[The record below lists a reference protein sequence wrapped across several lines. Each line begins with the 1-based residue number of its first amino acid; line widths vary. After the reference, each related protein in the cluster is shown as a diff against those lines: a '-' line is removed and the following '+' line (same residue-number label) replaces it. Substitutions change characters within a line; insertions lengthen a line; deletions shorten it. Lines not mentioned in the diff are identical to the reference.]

1 MKLVQLLVGGIPKS
15 QINEFGKTEQNIRD
29 LCRDV
34 CEYKKGYKPIINL
47 VKYENGNLLLDF
59 HNILTFYVG
68 ESHVFLLSLNRPS
81 VCSPV

>member
-34 CEYKKGYKPIINL
+34 CEYKKGYKPRINV
-47 VKYENGNLLLDF
+47 VKDENGN
-59 HNILTFYVG
+59 
-68 ESHVFLLSLNRPS
+68 
-81 VCSPV
+81 